1 MNVTIL
7 VQEAINNIY
16 ASGLGSKPW
25 FELETTMSALNARA
39 DKWLHSLPAY
49 CQFQGM
55 VGKALSRERVS
66 LALLFFSTKIF
77 ICQPFIVQIL
87 LQPDENTVP
96 CEIENP
102 LATVCIKAATN
113 MIHLLPDEPDLRW
126 LYETCPWWYF
136 LHYLM
141 QALAVC
147 LTALFV
153 GRRLVAD
160 ESLPMKSTIDKAM
173 HWLGTIS
180 SVDVSS
186 QEAFRICTD
195 IVAKIRSS

>member
-1 MNVTIL
+1 MMNVTTLI
-7 VQEAINNIY
+7 QETINNIY
-16 ASGLGSKPW
+16 ALKLGSKPW

-39 DKWLHSLPAY
+39 DKWLHSLPEC

-55 VGKALSRERVS
+55 VGKVLSRERFS
-66 LALLFFSTKIF
+66 LALLFFSTKLF
-77 ICQPFIVQIL
+77 ICQPCIVQIL
-87 LQPDENTVP
+87 RQPNKNTMP

-102 LATVCIKAATN
+102 LVTVCIKAATN

-147 LTALFV
+147 LTALFI

-160 ESLPMKSTIDKAM
+160 ESLSMKSTVDKAM

-180 SVDVSS
+180 SVDASS
-186 QEAFRICTD
+186 QEAFRICTET
-195 IVAKIRSS
+195 VAKIR